1 VEQTPRYDSFVMR
14 IWHEAITGRL
24 LRAEIDHVQTG
35 AVYLGRDVLSDWIL
49 ETLRNAML
57 QSGNH
62 QTATTPSDFPNEE
75 SEDA

>member
-1 VEQTPRYDSFVMR
+1 MR

-35 AVYLGRDVLSDWIL
+35 AVYLGRDVQSDWIL
-49 ETLRNAML
+49 ETLLSAKL

-62 QTATTPSDFPNEE
+62 QTAATPGDVPNEE

>member
-1 VEQTPRYDSFVMR
+1 MEQTPRYDSFVMR
-14 IWHEAITGRL
+14 IWHDAITGRL

-35 AVYLGRDVLSDWIL
+35 AVYRGRAVLSDWIL
-49 ETLRNAML
+49 ETLRDAML

-62 QTATTPSDFPNEE
+62 NTEPGDFPNEE